1 MGQEQAA
8 HAIGSSAGHGRMK
21 ALEGRT
27 TERKRLRSTRKSYS
41 GRQMTPLERD
51 NLRRVTTTLQV
62 HLMDD
67 QWFDSCNLVKSRL

>member
-1 MGQEQAA
+1 
-8 HAIGSSAGHGRMK
+8 
-21 ALEGRT
+21 
-27 TERKRLRSTRKSYS
+27 
-41 GRQMTPLERD
+41 MTPLERD